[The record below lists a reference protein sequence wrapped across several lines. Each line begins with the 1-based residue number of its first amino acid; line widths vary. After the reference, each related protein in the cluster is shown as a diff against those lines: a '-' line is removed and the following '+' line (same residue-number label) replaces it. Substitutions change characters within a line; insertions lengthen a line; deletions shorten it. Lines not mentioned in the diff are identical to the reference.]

1 MAQANSQLLVQT
13 TTMPASTTPAGPV
26 VVYQPNMLEDAL
38 RQMLRRLE
46 NICSGMDDLRREMG
60 DLCSRM
66 NNRNRRMDNGRMDN
80 ISGHL
85 DNTSS
90 HMDSNVDSTSSR
102 LETTVELLKGM
113 SLENVRISISIA
125 PRNKYTHLWVWLFCS

>member
-1 MAQANSQLLVQT
+1 
-13 TTMPASTTPAGPV
+13 
-26 VVYQPNMLEDAL
+26 
-38 RQMLRRLE
+38 
-46 NICSGMDDLRREMG
+46 
-60 DLCSRM
+60 
-66 NNRNRRMDNGRMDN
+66 MDNGRMDN

-85 DNTSS
+85 DNISS